1 MADPGTGL
9 ERGREYYANDAW
21 RDACEALSAADR
33 SEPLGADDLERLATA
48 AYLTGGEGR
57 YLQTLE
63 RGHRA
68 HLDAGDAPRAMRCA
82 FWIGDEAMVGGH
94 RRRALADRFRARL
107 LRGDSRLSRRLRGAP
122 RGDHATR
129 RRVVRCAPGDQGGPA
144 SAASM
149 RRTSRGRARR
159 AIARGRSTRV
169 AGELDAAEAAYLE
182 ASRRGRDPQPG
193 LALLRLAHA
202 DQRDGSASSGRRAG
216 FRLLLDTGTFHG
228 LQDAEREAMGR
239 AVSAVAAPDAT
250 MLLLAWPRRRR
261 PLIRGV
267 TLDEVKAAFAGWQV
281 SAMGPSHFHTPKP
294 VELVLRPGER
304 WYRLRRIG
312 NSG

>member
-1 MADPGTGL
+1 MPTSVTDLRPAD
-9 ERGREYYANDAW
+9 
-21 RDACEALSAADR
+21 
-33 SEPLGADDLERLATA
+33 
-48 AYLTGGEGR
+48 
-57 YLQTLE
+57 
-63 RGHRA
+63 
-68 HLDAGDAPRAMRCA
+68 
-82 FWIGDEAMVGGH
+82 VG
-94 RRRALADRFRARL
+94 
-107 LRGDSRLSRRLRGAP
+107 P
-122 RGDHATR
+122 
-129 RRVVRCAPGDQGGPA
+129 
-144 SAASM
+144 
-149 RRTSRGRARR
+149 
-159 AIARGRSTRV
+159 
-169 AGELDAAEAAYLE
+169 
-182 ASRRGRDPQPG
+182 
-193 LALLRLAHA
+193 
-202 DQRDGSASSGRRAG
+202 G

-250 MLLLAWPRRRR
+250 MLLVAWPRRRR